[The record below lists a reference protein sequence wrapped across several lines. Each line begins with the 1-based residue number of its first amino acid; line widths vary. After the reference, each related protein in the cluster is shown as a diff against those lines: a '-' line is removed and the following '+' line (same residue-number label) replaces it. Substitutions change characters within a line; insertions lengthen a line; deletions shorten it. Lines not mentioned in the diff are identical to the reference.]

1 MYETF
6 DKYNIYMNNKF
17 DKNNLMSR
25 VERKGINSRL
35 DFLLFAD
42 EKCTY

>member
-1 MYETF
+1 M
-6 DKYNIYMNNKF
+6 KHLINIYNIYMNNKF
-17 DKNNLMSR
+17 DKSNLMSR
-25 VERKGINSRL
+25 VERNGINSRL